1 MYILYIYLYTKWKKR
16 DIIMLEKDIKI
27 ELIKRGL
34 KPSDVYK
41 ALKMERA
48 LFYQAIRST
57 NLTNKTLLKILDY
70 LELEISISLKHKDK

>member
-1 MYILYIYLYTKWKKR
+1 
-16 DIIMLEKDIKI
+16 MLEKDIKI

-41 ALKMERA
+41 ALGIQRA
-48 LFYQAIRST
+48 HFYQAIRST

-70 LELEISISLKHKDK
+70 LELEISVTLKHKG

>member
-1 MYILYIYLYTKWKKR
+1 
-16 DIIMLEKDIKI
+16 MLEKDIKI

-41 ALKMERA
+41 SLNLERA
-48 LFYQAIRST
+48 HFYQAIRST

-70 LELEISISLKHKDK
+70 LDL

>member
-1 MYILYIYLYTKWKKR
+1 
-16 DIIMLEKDIKI
+16 MLEKDIKI
-27 ELIKRGL
+27 ELIKRDL

-41 ALKMERA
+41 ALGIERA

-70 LELEISISLKHKDK
+70 LRLEISVSLKHKDITDEKSI